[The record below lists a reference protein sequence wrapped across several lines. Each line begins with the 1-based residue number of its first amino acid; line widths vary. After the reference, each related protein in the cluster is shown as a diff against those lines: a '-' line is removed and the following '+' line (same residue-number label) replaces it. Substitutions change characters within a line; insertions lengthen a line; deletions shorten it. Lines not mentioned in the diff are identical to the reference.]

1 MKECRREGKGDE
13 WKREDWEEGI
23 SRGGQVRCFDAWMKD
38 QVERVYMYIREWE
51 GVTIG
56 EKKREVGIGG
66 RSN

>member
-1 MKECRREGKGDE
+1 MDDE
-13 WKREDWEEGI
+13 WEREDWEEGI
-23 SRGGQVRCFDAWMKD
+23 SRGGQVRRFDAWMKD

>member
-1 MKECRREGKGDE
+1 MDDE
-13 WKREDWEEGI
+13 WEREDWEEGI
-23 SRGGQVRCFDAWMKD
+23 SRGGQVRRFDAWMKD

-56 EKKREVGIGG
+56 EKKWEVGIGG